1 MEKKREE
8 GKKAGTNEARE
19 VRKNQR
25 WRRKQKSNGNQAG
38 IWSGGK
44 GGKKVACC

>member
-8 GKKAGTNEARE
+8 GKKAGKNEAKK
-19 VRKNQR
+19 VTKNQR
-25 WRRKQKSNGNQAG
+25 WRRKQKSKGNQAG

-44 GGKKVACC
+44 GERR